1 MADRMTHESRCSRP
15 RRGRACAGQLVPG
28 VARQCEPAGDG
39 RHKAGHDGGAG
50 GHGGGAAR
58 RGAVLASWLLLSLAA
73 CVPGPPP
80 PASQYRQAATVTR
93 VPLVFVA
100 GRAQLGVTQEAQLR
114 NLAHDLPVQAVTA
127 LQTFGPLGPPR
138 ANEVASLLKR
148 PVQLIGAPGMPPD
161 EGLLTIE
168 SPPIVADA
176 CRGKG
181 VRTLGSIWP
190 SNDSVA
196 PVLLPA
202 GCATAIDIEAQTTE
216 PGDLLF
222 GRPLPPGAATPFA
235 AAIER
240 YYHRNDMPQG
250 SPSGQQRGSQ
260 TGGGQGESE
269 ATPASGA
276 WPLLGPLPSQVQGG
290 Q

>member
-1 MADRMTHESRCSRP
+1 M
-15 RRGRACAGQLVPG
+15 
-28 VARQCEPAGDG
+28 
-39 RHKAGHDGGAG
+39 
-50 GHGGGAAR
+50 
-58 RGAVLASWLLLSLAA
+58 
-73 CVPGPPP
+73 
-80 PASQYRQAATVTR
+80 TR
-93 VPLVFVA
+93 VPLVFVP

-127 LQTFGPLGPPR
+127 LQTFGPLGPTR
-138 ANEVASLLKR
+138 ADEVASLLER

-161 EGLLTIE
+161 EGLLTID

-190 SNDSVA
+190 SNDTAA

-202 GCATAIDIEAQTTE
+202 GCATAVNIEAQTTE

-250 SPSGQQRGSQ
+250 GTNSRAQQRGSQ
-260 TGGGQGESE
+260 TGADQTESE

-276 WPLLGPLPSQVQGG
+276 GALLGPLPPQVQAG